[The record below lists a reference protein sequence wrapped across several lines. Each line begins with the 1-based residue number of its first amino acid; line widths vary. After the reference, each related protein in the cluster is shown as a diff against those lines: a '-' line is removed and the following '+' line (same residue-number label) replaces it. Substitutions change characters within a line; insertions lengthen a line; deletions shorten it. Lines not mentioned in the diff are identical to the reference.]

1 MVNGYTL
8 KTLGTWNLE
17 LGTRNHPSATAHR
30 FVEVLVAVAVAFT
43 ASSFA
48 EERPQPTPCLTQSEV
63 EEFEPSVREEAQRA
77 YQDVQ
82 ADPSNPEAHGRLG
95 MILHALEHPAALA
108 CYERALL
115 VESAAPDSPE
125 RASPASP
132 QRTSSSSWKW
142 AYYQGVLQLE
152 AGRVSEAAA
161 TLRKATRLN
170 PDYVPAQLKL
180 AESLLAIGE
189 WGESQRIY
197 EAMFKAN
204 PGVALAHYGLGRLHS
219 ARGELKAAVESYRRA
234 CQLAPGF
241 RATHYALGMAYR
253 DLGETMKARE
263 QFALFWRNTES
274 KPSLE
279 DPLMN
284 EIETLRSG
292 VSHHLGRG
300 LRRQMTGQAREAV
313 AEFQRA
319 LKLKPDY
326 ARTHIYLISAYLD
339 LRELEKAEEHYQAA
353 VKLAPDA
360 YEAHYNFGLVLLLQG
375 KHQEA
380 IDTFSRVVRINPYHA
395 QSHKNLGLLFLDQRN
410 LTEAEA
416 HLRLAVKN
424 RPHFGDPHF
433 ALGNILQS
441 QGKNTEAIDHFLKA
455 LTLENE
461 NDYLFLYSLADTYA
475 RSGNHEKAV
484 EYARK
489 AKQRAVFLGQTTAVP
504 EIEKLLRELE
514 ETGRTK

>member
-1 MVNGYTL
+1 MEPGN
-8 KTLGTWNLE
+8 
-17 LGTRNHPSATAHR
+17 SAHR
-30 FVEVLVAVAVAFT
+30 FVAVAVAVAFS

-48 EERPQPTPCLTQSEV
+48 EERPQSAPCLTQSEV

-77 YQDVQ
+77 YQEVQ
-82 ADPSNPEAHGRLG
+82 ADPSSPETHGRLG
-95 MILHALEHPAALA
+95 MILHALKHPAAPA

-115 VESAAPDSPE
+115 VESAVPGTPQ
-125 RASPASP
+125 RASSRA
-132 QRTSSSSWKW
+132 SSSSWKW

-180 AESLLAIGE
+180 AESLLATGG

-197 EAMFKAN
+197 EAMLKAN

-219 ARGELKAAVESYRRA
+219 ARGELKAAVESYGRA

-263 QFALFWRNTES
+263 QFALFWRNTQS

-292 VSHHLGRG
+292 VSHHLGKG
-300 LRRQMTGQAREAV
+300 LRLQMTGQSREAV

-360 YEAHYNFGLVLLLQG
+360 YEAHYNFGLVVLLQG
-375 KHQEA
+375 KRQEA
-380 IDTFSRVVRINPYHA
+380 IDTFRRVVQINPYHA
-395 QSHKNLGLLFLDQRN
+395 QSHKNLGLLFLDQGN

-424 RPHFGDPHF
+424 RPHFGDSHF

-455 LTLENE
+455 LTLENK
-461 NDYLFLYSLADTYA
+461 NDFLFLYSLADTYA

-484 EYARK
+484 EYALK
-489 AKQRAVFLGQTTAVP
+489 AKQRAVFLGQTTFVP
-504 EIEKLLRELE
+504 EIEKLLKELE
-514 ETGRTK
+514 ETGRLK